1 MARTRAWRRYKD
13 YTKAKRKREIDI
25 AVSWYPSFWPSY
37 SDGEYVFPKRGM
49 YKNLHQYSKNKI
61 HCSCPWCSPRTRNKG
76 RHRNTKNYAP
86 SINYGMMDKKRQ
98 MAMDEDIKDFENENY
113 IKGVKQM
120 YNNYKYIETPNKVIA
135 LSTYAGK
142 TVRGVAKCHPNDT
155 FDVEFG
161 RKLAAARCNAKIA
174 MKRAINAQNKYW
186 AAHERQLEIN
196 RAFEKASRYY
206 VDAVAQLRDAEDYL
220 DEVRSSVYDA

>member
-1 MARTRAWRRYKD
+1 
-13 YTKAKRKREIDI
+13 
-25 AVSWYPSFWPSY
+25 
-37 SDGEYVFPKRGM
+37 
-49 YKNLHQYSKNKI
+49 
-61 HCSCPWCSPRTRNKG
+61 
-76 RHRNTKNYAP
+76 
-86 SINYGMMDKKRQ
+86 
-98 MAMDEDIKDFENENY
+98 
-113 IKGVKQM
+113 M

-174 MKRAINAQNKYW
+174 VKRAANARNKYW
-186 AAHERQLEIN
+186 AAHEKLNEVN
-196 RAFEKASRYY
+196 RTFEKACKYY
-206 VDAVAQLRDAEDYL
+206 TDAVAQLKDAEAYL

>member
-1 MARTRAWRRYKD
+1 MARTRAWRRYKN
-13 YTKAKRKREIDI
+13 YTKAKRKRDIDI
-25 AVSWYPSFWPSY
+25 AVSWYPSFWPGF

-61 HCSCPWCSPRTRNKG
+61 HCSCPWCSPRTCNKG
-76 RHRNTKNYAP
+76 RHRDTKNYAP
-86 SINYGMMDKKRQ
+86 SINYGMMDKRRQ
-98 MAMDEDIKDFENENY
+98 MAMDYDEKFFENEIQN
-113 IKGVKQM
+113 KGVKQM

-142 TVRGVAKCHPNDT
+142 TVRGIAKCHPNDT

-174 MKRAINAQNKYW
+174 AKRVVNAKNKYW
-186 AAHERQLEIN
+186 ETYNKLIEATKAHDKYSTYYIDAAEHLKE
-196 RAFEKASRYY
+196 
-206 VDAVAQLRDAEDYL
+206 AEAYL